1 MDTYPVTARCV
12 GRFFRTDGKYLGR
25 VYKETL
31 SDFRGWEQKSHAGDW
46 VLLEGNMG
54 ERLSIDE
61 TMLHKDLFTF
71 LSCRRP

>member
-1 MDTYPVTARCV
+1 MTARCV

-25 VYKETL
+25 VYKEHL